1 MAWQRLLPRPVAG
14 FPDSGEAGIF
24 FCGVMGME
32 PMDLD
37 SHPAN
42 GRGAQ
47 PAAPRVL
54 VLSGPSGCGKTRLCA
69 RVAELARAQGLAV
82 GGVLTPA
89 RFEGERKVGLDV
101 QDLRTAQAWPL
112 AEAAPGP
119 DGPATGAWH
128 FHSAGLQAG
137 RQALERATPCHIL
150 IVDELGPLELERG
163 EGWQVALDVLASGQF
178 RLGLVVVR
186 PALVPRFLELLGGPG
201 LPVVQVTLDG
211 CEALAVRIL
220 AELGDVG

>member
-1 MAWQRLLPRPVAG
+1 
-14 FPDSGEAGIF
+14 
-24 FCGVMGME
+24 ME
-32 PMDLD
+32 PMEL
-37 SHPAN
+37 SSPLAN
-42 GRGAQ
+42 SPRAR
-47 PAAPRVL
+47 PTAPRVL

-69 RVAELARAQGLAV
+69 RVAELARAQGLTV

-89 RFEGERKVGLDV
+89 RYERERKVGLDV

-112 AEAAPGP
+112 AEAAPGT

-128 FHSAGLQAG
+128 FHSTGLQAG

-163 EGWQVALDVLASGQF
+163 EGWQVAVEVLAAGRF

-186 PALVPRFLELLGGPG
+186 PALVPRFLELLGAPD

-211 CEALAVRIL
+211 CEALAGRIL
-220 AELGDVG
+220 AELGDVE